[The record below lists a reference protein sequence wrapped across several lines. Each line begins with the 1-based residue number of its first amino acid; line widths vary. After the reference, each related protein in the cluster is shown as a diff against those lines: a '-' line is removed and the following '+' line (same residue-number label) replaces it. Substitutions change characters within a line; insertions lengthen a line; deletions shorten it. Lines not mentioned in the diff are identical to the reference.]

1 MPASPRGVSLT
12 LDTPEGFHELPL
24 HLPPDVLDAALW
36 ELAETIWPD
45 GTEFQ
50 RETTAVVYSD
60 LTAALTADRV
70 LHAAVAFYEAEDGSV
85 STAQLLVRAEAVD
98 PEAPEVVAA
107 SSQEALSLADHR
119 SVARVDLPCG
129 PAVLSL
135 HATETEGEAILP
147 ALDFAHIELYVPA
160 PVRGW
165 LVVLALTTPC
175 FADLP
180 RYTGILR
187 QIGESLVIRPAEQT
201 DGLPRRPAAGGVLA
215 AFGVRAGEANS
226 AGGDSAQTRTLD
238 IP

>member
-1 MPASPRGVSLT
+1 MPVPPREMSLT

-36 ELAETIWPD
+36 ELAEKIWPE

-60 LTAALTADRV
+60 LTEALAADNA

-107 SSQEALSLADHR
+107 SFQELLSLADHR
-119 SVARVDLPCG
+119 SVARVDLPRG

-160 PVRGW
+160 PVPGW

-187 QIGESLVIRPAEQT
+187 QIGESLVMRSAERA
-201 DGLPRRPAAGGVLA
+201 DDLPKGPAAGDVLA
-215 AFGVRAGEANS
+215 AFGLRGAANS
-226 AGGDSAQTRTLD
+226 DGGDGARKTTLD
-238 IP
+238 TP